1 MSIQLLTFQVQK
13 TTKKNKTKESLVSF
27 HYILTY
33 NQFWN
38 QLKLKILMDQQQ
50 AVGLEQYGR
59 ENKEHHIND
68 VLLYPNNIKGRSLLY
83 IQLLLYSNL
92 E

>member
-1 MSIQLLTFQVQK
+1 
-13 TTKKNKTKESLVSF
+13 
-27 HYILTY
+27 
-33 NQFWN
+33 
-38 QLKLKILMDQQQ
+38 MDQQQ

-59 ENKEHHIND
+59 ENKEHHTND
-68 VLLYPNNIKGRSLLY
+68 VLLYPNNIKGRSLLF